1 MVFATR
7 RWLFCLLVVIL
18 AGGWLSAA
26 LAKSSPLKNDTP
38 IDVSADT
45 LRYEQQGRRLLATG
59 KVEARRSDG
68 MELFA
73 DRLIYDQDS
82 RRLIAD
88 GNVFFQDKSGQ
99 TTTTDRL
106 EITDDLKEGLIGA
119 LEARFADKSRLRAA
133 KGRRVEGNKSILEG
147 AAYTACETCP
157 GDSKAPI
164 WELHASTVTHDQAAR
179 RIFYDDLVLDIYG
192 VPVFYAPYFSH
203 SDPTVKRQSGFL
215 MPKLGQRTEQGV
227 IVGAPYY
234 WAIDEQ
240 QQAIIEP
247 RYFSNAG
254 AMGLVD
260 YERQF
265 GNGILTANASGAN
278 VKELIAGAQTGRMI
292 EQGHYSARGNFD
304 INDAWRWNF
313 NAARVSDKSY
323 FRRFQLPYGSGA
335 SLTRNLTTE
344 RFGRDSYFN
353 ASAYNFQTLR
363 EDENQRAVPM
373 VLPWL
378 RYSDLKSLG
387 GIPGKFSLDTNTV
400 ALTRLNGQDTRRM
413 SSTAGWQNEKRLPLS
428 TLFTYGAL
436 LRSDYYWYGET
447 HLTTDPGNPKSG
459 DTGRVEPIAYAKI
472 SQPWIR
478 QAPSGMTHLIEPI
491 VGVVVARNPSKQ
503 DKIPNEDFK
512 SFEFDD
518 NNLFEADRIYARD
531 RFDGGQRVDVGVNNI
546 FENFYGA
553 RIGTFAGQSFRR
565 QDSDLFVAGSGLND
579 TRSDY
584 VGRLA
589 LSYAPFFDFENHA
602 RFDKDN
608 GHIQRND
615 ANLTLNWA
623 SFQMNNDYVFFGK
636 NTSPSGKD
644 IEQFSTTLSTF
655 VRDRW
660 LLSGNYTRDIAA
672 PANRL
677 ARGGITYFDNCFS
690 LGLDITRDF
699 TDDGKVAPSTSLM
712 LRLDFRTLGSD
723 AWYNNVYSRDRLR
736 NRRYTPYEQEALGLG
751 SSSGGLHN

>member
-1 MVFATR
+1 MVCATR
-7 RWLFCLLVVIL
+7 RWLFCLLVFVL
-18 AGGWLSAA
+18 AGGWLIPAV
-26 LAKSSPLKNDTP
+26 AKSSSLKNDEP
-38 IDVSADT
+38 IEVSANI

-68 MELFA
+68 VELFA
-73 DRLIYDQDS
+73 DQLIYDQDS
-82 RRLIAD
+82 RRIIAE

-99 TTTTDRL
+99 ATTTDRL
-106 EITDDLKEGLIGA
+106 EITDDLKDGLIGA
-119 LEARFADKSRLRAA
+119 LEARFVDKSRLRAVRG
-133 KGRRVEGNKSILEG
+133 KRVEGNKSILED
-147 AAYTACETCP
+147 ASYTACETCP
-157 GDSKAPI
+157 GDTKTPI
-164 WELHASTVTHDQAAR
+164 WELHAGTVTHDQAAQ
-179 RIFYDDLVLDIYG
+179 RIFYDDLMLDVYG

-215 MPKLGQRTEQGV
+215 MPKLSQRTEQGA
-227 IVGAPYY
+227 ILGAPYY

-247 RYFSNAG
+247 RFFTSAG
-254 AMGLVD
+254 VMGLVD

-265 GNGILTANASGAN
+265 GNGTVAANLSAAN
-278 VKELIAGAQTGRMI
+278 VKELISGSQTDRTVQ
-292 EQGHYSARGNFD
+292 QGHYAARGNFD

-313 NAARVSDKSY
+313 SAARVSDASY
-323 FRRFQLPYGSGA
+323 FRRFQLPYGGGA
-335 SLTRNLTTE
+335 SLTRNLTAE

-353 ASAYNFQTLR
+353 ASGYNFQTLR
-363 EDENQRAVPM
+363 QGDNQRAVPV

-378 RYSDLKSLG
+378 RYSDLKSLNG
-387 GIPGKFSLDTNTV
+387 FPGKFSLDTSTV
-400 ALTRLNGQDTRRM
+400 ALTRLNGQDTRRI
-413 SSTAGWQNEKRLPLS
+413 SGAAGWQNEKRLPLS

-447 HLTTDPGNPKSG
+447 QLTTDPTNPKSG
-459 DTGRVEPIAYAKI
+459 DAGRAEPIAYAKI

-478 QAPSGMTHLIEPI
+478 QAQSGMTHLIEPI
-491 VGVVVARNPSKQ
+491 AGVVVARNPGKQ

-553 RIGTFAGQSFRR
+553 RMGAFAGQSFRR
-565 QDSDLFVAGSGLND
+565 QDSDLFAAGSGLNG

-584 VGRLA
+584 VGRVA

-602 RFDKDN
+602 RLNKDN
-608 GHIQRND
+608 GRIQRND

-623 SFQMNNDYVFFGK
+623 SFQMSNDYVFFGK
-636 NTSPSGKD
+636 QTSSNEKD
-644 IEQFSTTLSTF
+644 IEQFSTMLSTF
-655 VRDRW
+655 VKERW
-660 LLSGNYTRDIAA
+660 LVSGKYTRDIAA

-677 ARGGITYFDNCFS
+677 ASGGITYFDNCFS
-690 LGLDITRDF
+690 IGLDVTRDF
-699 TDDGKVAPSTSLM
+699 TDDGTVAPSTSVM
-712 LRLDFRTLGSD
+712 LRLDFRTLGNN
-723 AWYNNVYSRDRLR
+723 AWYDNFYSRDRLR
-736 NRRYTPYEQEALGLG
+736 NRRYTPYEQESLGLAKP
-751 SSSGGLHN
+751 